1 MVARDEFCG
10 FMAAAR
16 NPCAGVSG
24 LARPSSGASG
34 RPAAGAARSARL
46 FVGLAGLLSACSS
59 SSRLAG
65 IAVGAK
71 SIPLSTVLDAIFSYD
86 PSNTDHLIVRSL
98 RVPRIIV
105 GLLVGAA
112 LGAAGTMM
120 QGLTRNPLADP
131 GILGVNA
138 GAALFVV
145 IGIYWFGATSLL
157 GYVWFGFAGAA
168 VASLLVY
175 TLGSLGREGAT
186 PVKLAL
192 AGAALTAL
200 LGSITTA
207 ILLLDVDTL
216 DQFRF
221 WIVGSLGRAHVDD
234 RRQRGPVRR
243 RRAGARPRLQPD
255 AQHARPRRRRGPRP
269 RSADRM
275 VAGRSAPS
283 CIVLLCGAA
292 TAAAG
297 PIAFVGLAVPH
308 VARAI
313 TGPDYRWVMPYSI
326 VIAPILL
333 IGADIIGRVIA
344 RPGEVQVGIVTAF
357 LGAPVFIYLVRR
369 RRIAEL

>member
-1 MVARDEFCG
+1 
-10 FMAAAR
+10 
-16 NPCAGVSG
+16 VSG
-24 LARPSSGASG
+24 LAVHRAVLGPST
-34 RPAAGAARSARL
+34 AGAARSARL
-46 FVGLAGLLSACSS
+46 FAGLLACSGVLVLVT
-59 SSRLAG
+59 LAG

-71 SIPLSTVLDAIFSYD
+71 AIPLSTVIDAIFSYD
-86 PSNTDHLIVRSL
+86 PANADEVIVRTL
-98 RVPRIIV
+98 RVPRVIV

-138 GAALFVV
+138 GAALLVV

-175 TLGSLGREGAT
+175 ALGSLGREGAT

-192 AGAALTAL
+192 AGASLTAL

-221 WIVGSLGRAHVDD
+221 WIVGSL
-234 RRQRGPVRR
+234 
-243 RRAGARPRLQPD
+243 
-255 AQHARPRRRRGPRP
+255 
-269 RSADRM
+269 
-275 VAGRSAPS
+275 AGRTSTVAASVAPFVAVGLVLALACS
-283 CIVLLCGAA
+283 PMLNTLALGDDVARGLGQRIGWSRAMGALCIVLLCGAA

-313 TGPDYRWVMPYSI
+313 TGPDYRWLMLYSI

-369 RRIAEL
+369 QRISTL

>member
-1 MVARDEFCG
+1 MLG
-10 FMAAAR
+10 
-16 NPCAGVSG
+16 
-24 LARPSSGASG
+24 PST
-34 RPAAGAARSARL
+34 AGAARSARL
-46 FVGLAGLLSACSS
+46 FGGLVACFGVLLLVS
-59 SSRLAG
+59 LAG

-71 SIPLSTVLDAIFSYD
+71 SIPLSTVIDAIFSYD
-86 PSNTDHLIVRSL
+86 PSNPDELIVRSL
-98 RVPRIIV
+98 RVPRVIV

-112 LGAAGTMM
+112 LGGAGTMM
-120 QGLTRNPLADP
+120 QGLARNPLADP

-138 GAALFVV
+138 GAALLVV

-175 TLGSLGREGAT
+175 ALGSLGREGAT

-192 AGAALTAL
+192 AGASLTAL

-221 WIVGSLGRAHVDD
+221 WIVGSL
-234 RRQRGPVRR
+234 
-243 RRAGARPRLQPD
+243 
-255 AQHARPRRRRGPRP
+255 
-269 RSADRM
+269 
-275 VAGRSAPS
+275 AGRTSTVAASVAPFVAVGLVLALACS
-283 CIVLLCGAA
+283 PMLNTLALGDDVARGLGQRIGWSRAMGALCIVLLCGAA

-313 TGPDYRWVMPYSI
+313 TGPDYRWLMLYSI

-369 RRIAEL
+369 QRISTL